1 MAQIV
6 VVDVGVAAAG
16 AVGDDDVDAKANA
29 GYQNAAAKAAVDG
42 SYGWDCLTKLANHWR
57 DDQPPCQ
64 RPRQFFLLLLLLS
77 SHRLLLLRI
86 PQAHFP
92 FRLCKEIVKNR
103 RRRHSTSSTAVVAEA
118 AAAVV

>member
-6 VVDVGVAAAG
+6 VVDVGVAAAAA

-57 DDQPPCQ
+57 DDQPPCH

-77 SHRLLLLRI
+77 SHRLLLLLRI

-103 RRRHSTSSTAVVAEA
+103 RRRQLTYLT
-118 AAAVV
+118 